1 MNLRP
6 LTLLCAFLLLAAAL
20 PAQAPPTPAAAPTA
34 AQPGAAAAQPP
45 RRVPEGPYKEV
56 IPPSPGDLTVW
67 PRGAS
72 PQEIGKAL
80 AEHFINDQATR
91 FSGYPMVTW
100 GITWTV
106 LPR

>member
-1 MNLRP
+1 MNLRVP
-6 LTLLCAFLLLAAAL
+6 ALLSAGLLLATAAF
-20 PAQAPPTPAAAPTA
+20 AQTPAVPPAPQPGTA
-34 AQPGAAAAQPP
+34 ATQPP
-45 RRVPEGPYKEV
+45 RRVPEGPYRET